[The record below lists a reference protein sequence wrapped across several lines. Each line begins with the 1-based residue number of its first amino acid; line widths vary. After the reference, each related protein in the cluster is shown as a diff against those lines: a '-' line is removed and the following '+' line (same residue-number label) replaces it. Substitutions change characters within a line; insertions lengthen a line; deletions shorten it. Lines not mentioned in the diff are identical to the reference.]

1 MGIVFKKMTPL
12 TDREKK
18 IILVKFIIHGNSPY
32 AKAPLSLRV
41 KMLKVAVEKS
51 GLHYDENELMVIGQ
65 QCLDVQAKL
74 NNSLMDF
81 IKGNKDM
88 VIKAHQ
94 ELHKGNDSLKKELGD
109 DLAVEGVKVLKEK
122 KWYNSFR

>member
-1 MGIVFKKMTPL
+1 MNDVITPL
-12 TDREKK
+12 TDREQK
-18 IILVKFIIHGNSPY
+18 IVLVKFIIHGNSPY
-32 AKAPLSLRV
+32 ADVPLGTRI

-51 GLHYDENELMVIGQ
+51 GLQYDENELMIIGQ

-74 NNSLMDF
+74 NNNLMDF

-94 ELHKGNDSLKKELGD
+94 ELDKGNDSLVKELGE
-109 DLAVEGVKVLKEK
+109 DLVDEGIKVLKKK
-122 KWYNSFR
+122 KWYEKF

>member
-1 MGIVFKKMTPL
+1 MSDVITPL
-12 TDREKK
+12 TDREQK
-18 IILVKFIIHGNSPY
+18 IVLVKFIIHGNSPY
-32 AKAPLSLRV
+32 ADVPLGTRI

-51 GLHYDENELMVIGQ
+51 GLIYDENELMIIGQ

-74 NNSLMDF
+74 NNNLMDF

-94 ELHKGNDSLKKELGD
+94 ELDNGNDSLKKELGD
-109 DLAVEGVKVLKEK
+109 ELVDEGIKVLKKK
-122 KWYNSFR
+122 KWYEKF

>member
-1 MGIVFKKMTPL
+1 MSDVIIPL
-12 TDREKK
+12 TDREQK
-18 IILVKFIIHGNSPY
+18 IVLVKFIIHGNSPY
-32 AKAPLSLRV
+32 ADVPLGTRI

-51 GLHYDENELMVIGQ
+51 GLIYDENELMIIGQ

-74 NNSLMDF
+74 NNNLMDF

-94 ELHKGNDSLKKELGD
+94 ELDNGNDSLKKELGD
-109 DLAVEGVKVLKEK
+109 ELVDEGIKVLKKK
-122 KWYNSFR
+122 KWYEKF

>member
-1 MGIVFKKMTPL
+1 MSDVIIPL
-12 TDREKK
+12 TDREQK
-18 IILVKFIIHGNSPY
+18 IVLVKFIIHGNSPY
-32 AKAPLSLRV
+32 ADVPLGTRI

-94 ELHKGNDSLKKELGD
+94 ELHKGNDSLKKELGSE
-109 DLAVEGVKVLKEK
+109 LADEGIKTLKDK